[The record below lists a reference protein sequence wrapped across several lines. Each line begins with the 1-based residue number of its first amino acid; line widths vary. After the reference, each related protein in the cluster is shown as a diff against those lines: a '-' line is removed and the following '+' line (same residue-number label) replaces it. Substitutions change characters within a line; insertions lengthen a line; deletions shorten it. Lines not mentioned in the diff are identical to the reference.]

1 MKMIERFALA
11 CSCAAIMLGPVVVVA
26 AEEPIP
32 IRIGGQPTT
41 TVTAQ
46 VSHVF
51 MRTDILARNGL
62 KGDVKLFAFGPA
74 VNEALVSGAIDVGFI
89 GDMPSVSLAAAN
101 APTRVIARQSVFRGA
116 LMATAKSNIKS
127 VADLKGKQIYGPHGS
142 SVFLM
147 ALAMIEQAGLK
158 PAQDAQLVHMG
169 FADLADAVNSGRI
182 EAFFI
187 WDPWVENFVEKGIAR
202 VLAQDVGLTMVTA
215 MRDDFM
221 KAQPGAAERFLKA
234 HKEAL
239 LFAAQN
245 QELVNGWFRD
255 TDAARALSMNV
266 VQKAT
271 AYDPQWSAKAFGDV
285 RMTFTDAEL
294 ERYFGIAKRAA
305 DLKIFPRLAPVSE
318 RVDFAAAK
326 KLDTNAWAFD
336 VKSVKIAK

>member
-1 MKMIERFALA
+1 MKLIARFALA

-147 ALAMIEQAGLK
+147 ALAMLEQAGLK

-202 VLAQDVGLTMVTA
+202 VLAQDVELTMVTA

-221 KAQPGAAERFLKA
+221 KARPGAVERFLKA

-245 QELVNGWFRD
+245 QDLVNGWYREN
-255 TDAARALSMNV
+255 DAARALSMSV

-285 RMTFTDAEL
+285 RMSFTDAEL
-294 ERYFGIAKRAA
+294 ERYFGLARRAA
-305 DLKIFPRLAPVSE
+305 DLKIFPKLAPLSE
-318 RVDFAAAK
+318 RVDFGTAK
-326 KLDTNAWAFD
+326 KLDANAWAFD
-336 VKSVKIAK
+336 PKGVKVAK

>member
-1 MKMIERFALA
+1 MKMNLRCAVRCGLA
-11 CSCAAIMLGPVVVVA
+11 WLMLWPIAAMPADDL
-26 AEEPIP
+26 IP

-62 KGDVKLFAFGPA
+62 KGDVRLFAFGPA
-74 VNEALVSGAIDVGFI
+74 VNEALVSGAIDVGFV

-116 LMATAKSNIKS
+116 LMATTKSNIKS
-127 VADLKGKQIYGPHGS
+127 VADLKGRQIYGPHGS
-142 SVFLM
+142 SVYLM
-147 ALAMIEQAGLK
+147 ALAMLEQAGLK

-182 EAFFI
+182 EAFYI

-202 VLAQDVGLTMVTA
+202 VVAQDLGLTMVTV
-215 MRDDFM
+215 MRDEFM
-221 KAQPGAAERFLKA
+221 KARPGAAERFLKA

-245 QELVNGWFRD
+245 HDLVNGWFRE

-285 RMTFTDAEL
+285 RMSFTDAEL
-294 ERYFGIAKRAA
+294 DRYFGLARRAA
-305 DLKIFPRLAPVSE
+305 ELKIFPKLPPMSE

-326 KLDTNAWAFD
+326 KLDGNPWAFD
-336 VKSVKIAK
+336 AKGVKVAK

>member
-1 MKMIERFALA
+1 MRINLRRAVPCVLA
-11 CSCAAIMLGPVVVVA
+11 WLMLWSIAAMSADDL
-26 AEEPIP
+26 IP

-62 KGDVKLFAFGPA
+62 KGDVRLFAFGPA

-116 LMATAKSNIKS
+116 LMVTTKSNVKS
-127 VADLKGKQIYGPHGS
+127 VADLKGRQIYGPHGS
-142 SVFLM
+142 SVYLM
-147 ALAMIEQAGLK
+147 TLAMLEQAGLK
-158 PAQDAQLVHMG
+158 AQDAQLVHMG

-187 WDPWVENFVEKGIAR
+187 WDPWVENFVDKGIAR

-221 KAQPGAAERFLKA
+221 KARPGAVERFLKA

-245 QELVNGWFRD
+245 QDLVNGWYREN
-255 TDAARALSMNV
+255 DAARALSMSV

-285 RMTFTDAEL
+285 RMSFTDAEL
-294 ERYFGIAKRAA
+294 ERYFGLARRAA
-305 DLKIFPRLAPVSE
+305 DLKIFPKLAPLSE
-318 RVDFAAAK
+318 HVDFAAAK
-326 KLDTNAWAFD
+326 RLDANAWAFD
-336 VKSVKIAK
+336 PKGVKFAK